1 MIAPLLV
8 APLVPLLVPFAVP
21 PLARRAVARLTPAA
35 ALWCLTATTVVLA
48 VCSLA
53 ALGTL
58 TLYGLLALPPF
69 ASFGELIHPLGAAPG
84 LFPLAAAA
92 TGALAVCAW
101 ALPRSALRQLGEY
114 HEAKETADA
123 QPTAGDLCVIDSPD
137 PDAYALPGTPGR
149 IVVTTSMLR
158 SLSPA
163 EREALFAH
171 ERAHLSARHHYHL
184 AAVGLAAHC
193 HPGLRPA
200 GAAVRLAAERAAD
213 EAAAAAIG
221 DRQLTARA
229 IGRAALAT
237 RAARADRRRP
247 TVAPAAT
254 SGPVPQRVAALLRPP
269 LPGVRGRGYPAAV
282 AAGVLLALS
291 ACLSL
296 AGAGAGALTLHQNV
310 EIAQGER
317 PGG

>member
-1 MIAPLLV
+1 MIAP
-8 APLVPLLVPFAVP
+8 PLVPLLVPLLVPCALP
-21 PLARRAVARLTPAA
+21 PLARRAAARLTPVA
-35 ALWCLTATTVVLA
+35 ALWCLTSTTVVLA

-58 TLYGLLALPPF
+58 TLYGLLALPAF
-69 ASFGELIHPLGAAPG
+69 AALGDLIHPLSAAPA
-84 LFPLAAAA
+84 LLPLAAAA

-101 ALPRSALRQLGEY
+101 TLLRSVVRQISDY
-114 HEAKETADA
+114 HAAKEAADT
-123 QPTAGDLCVIDSPD
+123 QPTAGDLCVIDSPE
-137 PDAYALPGTPGR
+137 PDAYALPGSPGR
-149 IVVTTSMLR
+149 IVVTTAMLR

-184 AAVGLAAHC
+184 AAAGLAAHC

-200 GAAVRLAAERAAD
+200 RTAVRLAAERAAD
-213 EAAAAAIG
+213 EAAATATG
-221 DRQLTARA
+221 DRRLTAQA
-229 IGRAALAT
+229 IGRAALAG
-237 RAARADRRRP
+237 RAARRRP
-247 TVAPAAT
+247 TIAPAAT

-269 LPGVRGRGYPAAV
+269 LRRGLVSV
-282 AAGVLLALS
+282 ASALLALC

-296 AGAGAGALTLHQNV
+296 AGAGAGALTLHHNI

-317 PGG
+317 PSG

>member
-1 MIAPLLV
+1 MIVPLLV

-21 PLARRAVARLTPAA
+21 PLARRAVTRLTPAA

-48 VCSLA
+48 GCSLA

-114 HEAKETADA
+114 HEAKEAADA

-137 PDAYALPGTPGR
+137 PDAYALPGSPGR

-237 RAARADRRRP
+237 RSARRRP

-269 LPGVRGRGYPAAV
+269 LPGARGRGYPAAV

-296 AGAGAGALTLHQNV
+296 AGAGAGAITLHQSV